1 MVTLP
6 DNVRERVVSYVKD
19 QVAKGTE
26 AITESVQTGHD
37 QLLSL
42 LDGMSEEQA
51 KFKPSAESWSVLE
64 LLQHVVTAKRG
75 TARLCAALARGETP
89 QNVGREGE
97 EASYQD
103 GITRVSFRSLAE
115 AQPAVQSAHEELIA
129 FIAGVSPKADLD
141 TRFKHFL
148 FGALNCQEWAVFQR
162 VHDGDHARQIEQ
174 IKAAPDFSSA

>member
-1 MVTLP
+1 MATLP
-6 DNVRERVVSYVKD
+6 DGVRERVVSYVKD
-19 QVAKGTE
+19 QVEKGT
-26 AITESVQTGHD
+26 AAMTESVQTGHD

-42 LDGMSEEQA
+42 LEGMSEEQA
-51 KFKPSAESWSVLE
+51 KFKPSGESWSVLE

-89 QNVGREGE
+89 RNIGPEGE
-97 EASYQD
+97 ESSYQD
-103 GITRVSFRSLAE
+103 GITRASFRSLAE
-115 AQPAVQSAHEELIA
+115 AYAAVQSAHGELLA
-129 FIAGVSPKADLD
+129 FIAGLSPEADLD

-174 IKAAPDFSSA
+174 IKAAPGFSSA